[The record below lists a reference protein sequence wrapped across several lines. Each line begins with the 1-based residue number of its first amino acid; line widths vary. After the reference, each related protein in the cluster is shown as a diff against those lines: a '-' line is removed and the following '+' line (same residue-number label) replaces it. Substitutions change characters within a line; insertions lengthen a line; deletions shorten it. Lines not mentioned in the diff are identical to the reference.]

1 MAAKQRYLGVADELL
16 SGLCF
21 CITSASMTLLN
32 KAALSA
38 FHFTAPTTLLF
49 FQCTLTLVLVLLAY
63 GLGFGKPP
71 AITVRLLQLWFPV
84 NILFV
89 GMVWTSFYAL
99 RNIGVAMVTVL
110 KNLTNFLVIFG
121 DLYFFN
127 KHYSTGVW
135 LTLFLMLASAICSA
149 ATDLAFDA
157 AGYTWQMVNNLFTA
171 AYSLLLRSVI
181 TQMAVITHKEGGTDE
196 LGMVVYNNLLSIPMI
211 FALIFATGEAHRLGK
226 EEVLRHA
233 GFQIAATTSA
243 LLSFF
248 ISIASMWFLS
258 CTTAT
263 TFSIVGSLNKIP
275 LAILGM
281 LLFKA
286 PTSINNTISVLI
298 GLAAGVV
305 FAHAKATSNLQ
316 QSNSGSSSGW
326 SGSSGGGC
334 GSKLAKTRS
343 GTLPKYVGLAASSSS
358 CLQMQGNT

>member
-1 MAAKQRYLGVADELL
+1 MGKARLYLGVSEELV
-16 SGLCF
+16 SGCCF

-38 FHFTAPTTLLF
+38 FNFTAPTTLLC
-49 FQCTLTLVLVLLAY
+49 FQCTVTLLLVGLAY
-63 GLGFGKPP
+63 VLGFGRPP
-71 AITVRLLQLWFPV
+71 PINLRLLQMWLPV

-135 LTLFLMLASAICSA
+135 ATLFLMLASAICSA

-157 AGYTWQMVNNLFTA
+157 VGYTWQMVNNFFTA
-171 AYSLLLRSVI
+171 AYSLWLRHVI
-181 TQMAVITHKEGGTDE
+181 TQMAVITHKQGGTDE
-196 LGMVVYNNLLSIPMI
+196 LGMVVFNNLLSIPMI
-211 FALIFATGEAHRLGK
+211 FALIFFTGEAGRLGQ
-226 EEVLRHA
+226 ESALSERA
-233 GFQIAATTSA
+233 FQIAAVTSA
-243 LLSFF
+243 VLSFL

-263 TFSIVGSLNKIP
+263 TFSLVGSLNKIP
-275 LAILGM
+275 LAVLGM

-286 PTSINNTISVLI
+286 PTSTNNIISVMI

-305 FAHAKATSNLQ
+305 FAHAKATSKVQ
-316 QSNSGSSSGW
+316 QGSSSLRTVK
-326 SGSSGGGC
+326 SGSLPRHVPGVHDTLT
-334 GSKLAKTRS
+334 GSNVGN
-343 GTLPKYVGLAASSSS
+343 GTS
-358 CLQMQGNT
+358 